1 MNKLIY
7 IADDEEN
14 IRHIMQM
21 FLEKEGFQTEGF
33 ADAQALSAQ
42 MQQKMPDLII
52 LDIMMPGEDGL
63 SFCAKIRERSR
74 VPIII
79 VSAKGNE
86 TDRITG
92 ITLGS
97 DDYIAKPFSPLELV
111 VRVKALLR
119 RAGYTAENQPSKSV
133 SFGDIML
140 EKGTREAFC
149 KQKLLALTPTEFDFL
164 DYMITSYPNAVSR
177 EKLLKELWQFD
188 FETDTRVADDLVKR
202 LRKKLLHVESGVVI
216 ETVWG
221 FGFRLKKEK

>member
-1 MNKLIY
+1 
-7 IADDEEN
+7 
-14 IRHIMQM
+14 
-21 FLEKEGFQTEGF
+21 
-33 ADAQALSAQ
+33 
-42 MQQKMPDLII
+42 
-52 LDIMMPGEDGL
+52 MMPCEDGL

-133 SFGDIML
+133 AFGDIML
-140 EKGTREAFC
+140 EKGAREAFC
-149 KQKLLALTPTEFDFL
+149 KQKLLALTPTEFDFR
-164 DYMITSYPNAVSR
+164 DYMITSYPNTVSR
-177 EKLLKELWQFD
+177 EKLLKEL
-188 FETDTRVADDLVKR
+188 
-202 LRKKLLHVESGVVI
+202 
-216 ETVWG
+216 
-221 FGFRLKKEK
+221 

>member
-14 IRHIMQM
+14 IRNIMQM
-21 FLEKEGFQTEGF
+21 FLEKEGFETKGF
-33 ADAQALSAQ
+33 SNAEELSSQ
-42 MQQKMPDLII
+42 LQNKMPDLII
-52 LDIMMPGEDGL
+52 LDVMMPGEDGL
-63 SFCAKIRERSR
+63 SLCAKIREKSR

-97 DDYIAKPFSPLELV
+97 DDYIVKPFSPLELV

-119 RAGYTAENQPSKSV
+119 RANYTTDQKSPE
-133 SFGDIML
+133 SIAFGDITL
-140 EKGTREAFC
+140 EIGSREAFC
-149 KQKLLALTPTEFDFL
+149 RQEPFSMTPTEFDFFK
-164 DYMITSYPNAVSR
+164 YMIKCCPNAVSR
-177 EKLLKELWQFD
+177 ENLLKELWQFD

-202 LRKKLLHVESGVVI
+202 LRKKLSNAKSTVAI

-221 FGFRLKKEK
+221 FGFRLKEDK

>member
-1 MNKLIY
+1 MSGLIY

-33 ADAQALSAQ
+33 ADAQALSARI
-42 MQQKMPDLII
+42 QQRTPDLII

-63 SFCAKIRERSR
+63 SFCAKVRESSCI
-74 VPIII
+74 PIII
-79 VSAKGNE
+79 VSAKGSE

-92 ITLGS
+92 IALGS
-97 DDYIAKPFSPLELV
+97 DDYMSKPFSPLELV

-119 RAGYTAENQPSKSV
+119 RAGYTAAQQHPESV
-133 SFGDIML
+133 SFGDITL
-140 EKGTREAFC
+140 EKGAREASC
-149 KQKLLALTPTEFDFL
+149 RQRPLALTPTEFDFL
-164 DYMITSYPNAVSR
+164 DYMITCHPTAVSR
-177 EKLLKELWQFD
+177 EQLLKALWQFD

-202 LRKKLLHVESGVVI
+202 LRKKLLNAQSTVMV

>member
-1 MNKLIY
+1 MSKLIY

-21 FLEKEGFQTEGF
+21 FLEKEGFRTEGF
-33 ADAQALSAQ
+33 SDAQALWAR
-42 MQQKMPDLII
+42 MQQMMPDLII

-63 SFCAKIRERSR
+63 SFCARVRENSR

-119 RAGYTAENQPSKSV
+119 RAAYTAVQQRPESIA
-133 SFGDIML
+133 FGDITL
-140 EKGTREAFC
+140 EKGAREAFC
-149 KQKLLALTPTEFDFL
+149 QQAPLSLTPTEFDFL
-164 DYMITSYPNAVSR
+164 DYMIACYPNAVSR

-202 LRKKLLHVESGVVI
+202 LRKKLLNAQSTVVI